1 MQDGEFWV
9 VMMMIMENRLSLEL
23 LQCVSQ
29 HMYDYQIGC
38 LIRKI
43 RIPDIQDFWFTLL
56 EVAIYM

>member
-1 MQDGEFWV
+1 